1 MKMFMI
7 KEGTEVEVVNKINNK
22 VADMEIKSNIYF
34 SSEAILVDPIKT
46 KKSYYKIKLDCED
59 LNNEFYAI
67 YVNINNVVN
76 A

>member
-7 KEGTEVEVVNKINNK
+7 KEGTEVEVVNERNNK
-22 VADMEIKSNIYF
+22 VTDMEIKSNIYF
-34 SSEAILVDPIKT
+34 SSEEILVDPIKT
-46 KKSYYKIKLDCED
+46 KKSHYKIKLDCED

-76 A
+76 V